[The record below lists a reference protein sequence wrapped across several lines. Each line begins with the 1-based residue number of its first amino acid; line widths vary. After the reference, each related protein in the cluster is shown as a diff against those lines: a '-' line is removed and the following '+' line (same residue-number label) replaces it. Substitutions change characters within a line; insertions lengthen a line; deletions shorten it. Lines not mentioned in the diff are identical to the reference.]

1 MLDRVEEEMLAYY
14 SDESDD
20 DAIFKLNDNRISTT
34 RGEQLVIENLNIDED
49 QWRLEVERVQPRLK
63 VTVRNDAR
71 DWRSNLEQIKQYRNA
86 ITGNLEGTKV
96 QLEKIQKD
104 VAFTMEKIGNRERYL
119 NRELGTILDE
129 YRGLQDQLSKV
140 KEEYQG
146 ISGGVV
152 ERTRKLATLTD
163 KLEVIKREMD
173 ERGSSMTDGSEFRR
187 MLLITL

>member
-1 MLDRVEEEMLAYY
+1 MLAYY